1 MMFTEKSLHCYNCK
15 KLFIFTVAAQE
26 YRSSQGYPND
36 PTNCPTCRR
45 ARKTRISNHA
55 NENEEYNLNRQMY
68 PVTCTQCGKAARV
81 SFNPRPGKPIYCLE
95 CQMKIRISR

>member
-15 KLFIFTVAAQE
+15 KIFIFTVAAQE

-45 ARKTRISNHA
+45 ARKTGISHVDT
-55 NENEEYNLNRQMY
+55 NEGYNSHRQMY
-68 PVTCTQCGKAARV
+68 PVTCTQCGKAVRIP
-81 SFNPRPGKPIYCLE
+81 FQPRPGKPIYCSD
-95 CQMKIRISR
+95 CQMKVRVGR